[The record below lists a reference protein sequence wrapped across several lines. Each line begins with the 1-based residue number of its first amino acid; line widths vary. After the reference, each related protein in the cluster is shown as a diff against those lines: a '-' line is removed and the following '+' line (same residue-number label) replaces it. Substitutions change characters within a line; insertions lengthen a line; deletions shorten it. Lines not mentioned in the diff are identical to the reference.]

1 LLKIAIFNLSPI
13 EELKYTI
20 DCLDKIKEEIIDA
33 QIDLFVDKNNLEFI
47 HNNKNIHEIIPLD
60 LKDINI
66 FNLKNKYDI
75 VNYYNK
81 NKYNI
86 AIDTQGTLKSAFFN
100 YQLTGKTAG
109 FKQKG
114 LKNTFISKFY
124 DETIELISV
133 VEKKQK
139 TKDLFTKIFGFEV

>member
-1 LLKIAIFNLSPI
+1 MLKIAIFNIEPI
-13 EELKYTI
+13 EELQYTI

-33 QIDLFVDKNNLEFI
+33 QIDLFVDKSNLEFI
-47 HNNKNIHEIIPLD
+47 HNNKNIHDIIPLD
-60 LKDINI
+60 LKNINI

-114 LKNTFISKFY
+114 FQNTLISKFY
-124 DETIELISV
+124 DETIDLISI

-139 TKDLFTKIFGFEV
+139 TKDLFSKIFGFEV